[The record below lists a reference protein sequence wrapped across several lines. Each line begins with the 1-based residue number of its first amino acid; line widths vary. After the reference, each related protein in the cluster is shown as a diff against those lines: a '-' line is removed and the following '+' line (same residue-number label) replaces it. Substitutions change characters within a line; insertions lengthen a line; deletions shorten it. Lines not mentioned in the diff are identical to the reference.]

1 MDISDLV
8 IDEEFES
15 VIPPLDEQEFEF
27 LEESILQDGEVYH
40 PLVVWNN
47 TIVDGHHRYKIL
59 RKHPDIKYR
68 ITERCFENRYEAI
81 SWICLN
87 QLGRRNISNIQK
99 TILIGRRYNAKKMS
113 YGSTERFENN
123 HYDGAD
129 SPRRKNC
136 ALEEKSHV
144 TANQIAA
151 ETGVSS
157 RTVQYAGDFV
167 DGMDAAE
174 EVLPGVSKDIA
185 SGKIKP
191 KQSDV
196 RAIAKAPA
204 EERKQMAKNLYKEL
218 TPEEKER
225 RKKKREFSK
234 SIEMLDATHM
244 PSKENKI
251 TPEDMLMTFESAV
264 EKVMNSM
271 DFYFDY
277 FPELLTEKKYISKV
291 QEIIKPLKDYIK
303 NLEDNRYEKTII

>member
-1 MDISDLV
+1 MDISDLI
-8 IDEEFES
+8 IDKEFES

-47 TIVDGHHRYKIL
+47 IIVDGHHRYKIL
-59 RKHPDIKYR
+59 KKHPDIKYR

-87 QLGRRNISNIQK
+87 QLGRRNISSIQK
-99 TILIGRRYNAKKMS
+99 TILIGRRYNSEKLAH
-113 YGSTERFENN
+113 GAA
-123 HYDGAD
+123 DGF
-129 SPRRKNC
+129 RGNQHEQTNLVTRKNC
-136 ALEEKSHV
+136 VLPQNGNITAEK
-144 TANQIAA
+144 IAS

-196 RAIAKAPA
+196 RAIAKAPT
-204 EERKQMAKNLYKEL
+204 EERKQMAENLYKEL
-218 TPEEKER
+218 TPEEKEQ
-225 RKKKREFSK
+225 RKKKRDLSK
-234 SIEMLDATHM
+234 SIQILDETHM
-244 PSKENKI
+244 PSKNNKI
-251 TPEDMLMTFESAV
+251 KPEDMLLTFQSEV
-264 EKVMNSM
+264 EKVISSM
-271 DFYFDY
+271 DFCFDY
-277 FPELLTEKKYISKV
+277 SPELLTEAMYLSEVKES
-291 QEIIKPLKDYIK
+291 IKQLKDYIK
-303 NLEDNRYEKTII
+303 NLEENRYANII